1 MSTPVKLAL
10 GPLLYFWP
18 RADVLAFYEAVARA
32 PVDAVYVGEAVCARR
47 RELKLDDWIA
57 IAERLAAAGK
67 EAILTT
73 LPLIEAEADLRA
85 LRAIAAERRF
95 RVEANDWSAVR
106 VLAAAGASD
115 FVAGPTLNL
124 FNAHALAVARDAGA
138 TRWVAPY
145 ELGAEA
151 LAAVVAASPGI
162 ECEVFAHG
170 RVPLA
175 WSARCFTAR
184 HFDLQK
190 DQCEFRC
197 LGRDDGLALATQDG
211 TPFLVLNGIQTQ
223 SARVQSLAGDLPDLA
238 ARGVDVVRVSPAGA
252 DTLSVLATW
261 RRLLDGALDPARA
274 LQALGADDAPVCNGF
289 WHGRAGHVRVAP
301 PGGAVTVP
309 SA

>member
-1 MSTPVKLAL
+1 MKLAL

-18 RADVLAFYEAVARA
+18 RADVFAFYDAVAQA
-32 PVDAVYVGEAVCARR
+32 PVDIVYVGEAVCARR

-57 IAERLAAAGK
+57 IAGRLAAAGK
-67 EAILTT
+67 EAILST

-85 LRAIAAERRF
+85 LRAIAGERSF

-106 VLAAAGASD
+106 VLAAAGATG

-124 FNAHALAVARDAGA
+124 FNAHAIAVARDAGA

-145 ELGAEA
+145 EMGADA
-151 LAAVVAASPGI
+151 LAAVVAASAGV

-184 HFDLQK
+184 HYDLQK

-197 LGRDDGLALATQDG
+197 LGRDDGLPLATQDG

-223 SARVQSLAGDLPDLA
+223 SARVQSLAGDLPGLA
-238 ARGVDVVRVSPAGA
+238 ARGVDVVRVSPAGTG
-252 DTLSVLATW
+252 TLAVIATW
-261 RRLLDGALDPARA
+261 RRLLDGALDPVRA
-274 LQALGADDAPVCNGF
+274 VETLASGDASVCNGF
-289 WHGRAGHVRVAP
+289 WHGQAGHARVAP
-301 PGGAVTVP
+301 KGAVAMEARP
-309 SA
+309 

>member
-1 MSTPVKLAL
+1 MKLAL
-10 GPLLYFWP
+10 GPLSYFWP
-18 RADVLAFYEAVARA
+18 RADVLALYEAVAQA
-32 PVDAVYVGEAVCARR
+32 PVDVVYVGEAVCARR
-47 RELKLDDWIA
+47 RELKQDDWLA
-57 IAERLAAAGK
+57 IAGRLAAAGK
-67 EAILTT
+67 EVVLTT

-106 VLAAAGASD
+106 VLATAGATG

-145 ELGAEA
+145 ELPADA
-151 LAAVVAASPGI
+151 LAAVAAAAPGI

-197 LGRDDGLALATQDG
+197 LGRADGLPLATQDG
-211 TPFLVLNGIQTQ
+211 TPFLVLNGIETQ
-223 SARVQSLAGDLPDLA
+223 SAHVQSLAGDLAGLV
-238 ARGVDVVRVSPAGA
+238 ARGVDVVRVAPAGT
-252 DTLSVLATW
+252 DTLAVIATW
-261 RRLLDGALDPARA
+261 RRLLDGTLDPAEA
-274 LQALGADDAPVCNGF
+274 LLALAPPEASLCNGF
-289 WHGRAGHVRVAP
+289 WHGHAGHLRVP
-301 PGGAVTVP
+301 PDDGATAAARP
-309 SA
+309 

>member
-1 MSTPVKLAL
+1 MKLAL
-10 GPLLYFWP
+10 GPLSYFWP
-18 RADVLAFYEAVARA
+18 RADVLALYEAVAQA
-32 PVDAVYVGEAVCARR
+32 PVDVVYVGEAVCARR
-47 RELKLDDWIA
+47 RELKLEDWLA
-57 IAERLAAAGK
+57 IAGRLAAAGK
-67 EAILTT
+67 EVVLTT

-106 VLAAAGASD
+106 VLASAGATG

-124 FNAHALAVARDAGA
+124 FNAHALAAARDAGA

-145 ELGAEA
+145 ELPADA
-151 LAAVVAASPGI
+151 LAAVAAAAPGI

-197 LGRDDGLALATQDG
+197 LGRADGLPLATQDG
-211 TPFLVLNGIQTQ
+211 TPFLVLNGIETQ
-223 SARVQSLAGDLPDLA
+223 SAHVQCLAGDLPGLA
-238 ARGVDVVRVSPAGA
+238 ARGVDVVRVAPAGT
-252 DTLSVLATW
+252 DTLAVIATW
-261 RRLLDGALDPARA
+261 RRLLDGTLDPEEA
-274 LQALGADDAPVCNGF
+274 LLALAPPEASLCNGF
-289 WHGRAGHVRVAP
+289 WHGHAGHLRVRP
-301 PGGAVTVP
+301 DDGATAAARP
-309 SA
+309 

>member
-1 MSTPVKLAL
+1 MKLAL

-18 RADVLAFYEAVARA
+18 RADVLAFYAAVARA
-32 PVDAVYVGEAVCARR
+32 PVDVVYLGEAVCARR
-47 RELKLDDWIA
+47 RELRQDDWIA

-67 EAILTT
+67 EAVLTT

-85 LRAIAAERRF
+85 LRHIAAQRRF

-106 VLAAAGASD
+106 VLAQAGVSG

-124 FNAHALAVARDAGA
+124 FNARALAVARDAGA

-145 ELGAEA
+145 EMGGDA
-151 LAAVVAASPGI
+151 LAGVVRASAPGI

-170 RVPLA
+170 RLPLA

-184 HFDLQK
+184 HHALQK
-190 DQCEFRC
+190 DQCELRC

-223 SARVQSLAGDLPDLA
+223 SAQVQSLAGDYADLR
-238 ARGVDVVRVSPAGA
+238 ARGVDVVRVSPAGG
-252 DTLSVLATW
+252 DTLDVVATW
-261 RRLLDGALDPARA
+261 RDLLDGAVDPAHARESLSARA
-274 LQALGADDAPVCNGF
+274 AAPTCNGF
-289 WHGRAGHVRVAP
+289 WHDRAGHARVEPAP
-301 PGGAVTVP
+301 GA

>member
-1 MSTPVKLAL
+1 MKLAL
-10 GPLLYFWP
+10 GPLSYFWP
-18 RADVLAFYEAVARA
+18 RADVLALYEAVAQA
-32 PVDAVYVGEAVCARR
+32 PVDVVYVGEAVCARR
-47 RELKLDDWIA
+47 RELKQDDWLA
-57 IAERLAAAGK
+57 IAGRLAAAGK
-67 EAILTT
+67 EVVLTT

-106 VLAAAGASD
+106 VLASAGATG

-124 FNAHALAVARDAGA
+124 FNAHALAVVRDAGA

-145 ELGAEA
+145 ELPADA
-151 LAAVVAASPGI
+151 LAAVRAAAPGI

-197 LGRDDGLALATQDG
+197 MGRADGLPLATQDG
-211 TPFLVLNGIQTQ
+211 TPFLVLNGIETQ
-223 SARVQSLAGDLPDLA
+223 SAHVQSLAGDLAGLV
-238 ARGVDVVRVSPAGA
+238 ARGVDVVRVAPAGT
-252 DTLSVLATW
+252 DTLAVIATW
-261 RRLLDGALDPARA
+261 RRLLDGTLDPAEA
-274 LQALGADDAPVCNGF
+274 LLALAPPEASLCNGF
-289 WHGRAGHVRVAP
+289 WHGHAGHLRVP
-301 PGGAVTVP
+301 PDDGATAAARP
-309 SA
+309 

>member
-1 MSTPVKLAL
+1 MKLAL
-10 GPLLYFWP
+10 GPLRYFWP
-18 RADVLAFYEAVARA
+18 RADVFAFYEAVARA
-32 PVDAVYVGEAVCARR
+32 PVDVVYLGEAVCARR
-47 RELKLDDWIA
+47 RELVRDDWLA
-57 IAERLAAAGK
+57 IAQRLADAGK

-85 LRAIAAERRF
+85 LRALAAQRGF

-106 VLAAAGASD
+106 VLAAAGATD

-145 ELGAEA
+145 ELSAGA
-151 LAAVVAASPGI
+151 LAEVVTAAPGI

-197 LGRDDGLALATQDG
+197 LGRGDGLPLATQDG
-211 TPFLVLNGIQTQ
+211 TALLVLNGIETQ
-223 SARVQSLAGDLPDLA
+223 SAHVQCLAGDLPDLR
-238 ARGVDVVRVSPAGA
+238 ARGVGVVRVSPAG
-252 DTLSVLATW
+252 TGTIGVIATW
-261 RRLLDGALDPARA
+261 RRLLDGALDPAQALRA
-274 LQALGADDAPVCNGF
+274 LDASDAPLCNGF
-289 WHGRAGHVRVAP
+289 WHDRAGHLRVAP
-301 PGGAVTVP
+301 DRA
-309 SA
+309 AAAEARA

>member
-1 MSTPVKLAL
+1 MKLAL
-10 GPLLYFWP
+10 GPLSYFWP
-18 RADVLAFYEAVARA
+18 RADVLALYEAVAQA
-32 PVDAVYVGEAVCARR
+32 PVDVVYVGEAVCARR
-47 RELKLDDWIA
+47 RELKQDDWLA
-57 IAERLAAAGK
+57 IAGRLAAAGK
-67 EAILTT
+67 EVVLTT

-106 VLAAAGASD
+106 VLAAAGATG

-124 FNAHALAVARDAGA
+124 FNAHALAVVRDAGA

-145 ELGAEA
+145 ELPADA
-151 LAAVVAASPGI
+151 LSAVVAAAPGI

-197 LGRDDGLALATQDG
+197 LGRGDGLPLATQEG
-211 TPFLVLNGIQTQ
+211 TPFLVLNGIETQ
-223 SARVQSLAGDLPDLA
+223 SAHVQSLAGDLPGLV
-238 ARGVDVVRVSPAGA
+238 ARGVDVVRVAPAGTG
-252 DTLSVLATW
+252 TLDVIATW
-261 RRLLDGALDPARA
+261 RRLLDGALDPAEA
-274 LQALGADDAPVCNGF
+274 LLALAPPEASLCNGF
-289 WHGRAGHVRVAP
+289 WHGVAGHLRVRP
-301 PGGAVTVP
+301 DDGATAVRP
-309 SA
+309 